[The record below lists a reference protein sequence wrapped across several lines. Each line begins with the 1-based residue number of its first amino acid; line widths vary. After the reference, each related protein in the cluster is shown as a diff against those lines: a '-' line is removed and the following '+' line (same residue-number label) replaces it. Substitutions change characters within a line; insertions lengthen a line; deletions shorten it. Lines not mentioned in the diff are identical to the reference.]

1 LVGCLLRFTIAMVGV
16 GALLVVCVYAYTS
29 TPLPL

>member
-1 LVGCLLRFTIAMVGV
+1 VGCLLRFAIGAVGV
-16 GALLVVCVYAYTS
+16 TVLFIVWIYAYTS

>member
-1 LVGCLLRFTIAMVGV
+1 MGCLLRFALAAV
-16 GALLVVCVYAYTS
+16 GATALFIVWIYAYTS